1 VVIEDLLAVD
11 AQAGSPFVEV
21 NFDSVVIHLD
31 HPKHIVRVDVH
42 VEVMNLLR

>member
-1 VVIEDLLAVD
+1 MVIEGLQAVD

-21 NFDSVVIHLD
+21 NFDGVVIHLD

-42 VEVMNLLR
+42 VEVINLLR